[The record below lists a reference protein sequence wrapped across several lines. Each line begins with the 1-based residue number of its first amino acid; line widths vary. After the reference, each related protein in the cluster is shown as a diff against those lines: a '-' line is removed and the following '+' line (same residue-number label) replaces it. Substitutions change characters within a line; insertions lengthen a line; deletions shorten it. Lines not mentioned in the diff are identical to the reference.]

1 MPGPESTRGHHDGLQ
16 DVQVEAA
23 RWRTRLHVGALA
35 GILVASAAVL
45 AVLAL
50 ASNARPISIDRDASV
65 PKPDDHSPTAAVVVP
80 ERPATD
86 PPRSAPAATPTT
98 TPTPAPAT
106 TTTPTPVPGEPAPPP
121 SSATRLRHSMLGS
134 TAPASRPLA
143 SEAAAAPGRVAPS
156 VENSSTTNPVD
167 RGRELFARRWRPND
181 PRSRGGDGLGPVYNA
196 DSCLACHF
204 QGGPGGSGPVE
215 SNVTIVTRPS
225 KSAAACPPTFARAT
239 AEFVGRTIH
248 RPISGAGEWASVLPA
263 LAKAPGVVVHRHGV
277 DPAYASLRAAVL
289 ELAYDPTW
297 KDVGKFVLAE
307 RMRQPPANC
316 EYVDTTR
323 GLDRFLG
330 LPAARLAQR
339 STPPLF
345 GTGLID
351 AIPDRVL
358 LEEEARQRS
367 HPKTAGRAHR
377 LKNGRIGRFG
387 WKAETASLEEFV
399 RLASANELGLEVPGQ
414 HQAAPAFGPDSSAPP
429 GLDLDR
435 SDCDALTAYVRQL
448 PAPSLRSSTG
458 SPDRDD
464 IEAGRRAFEAIGCA
478 DCHTPSL
485 GGIDGLYSDLLL
497 HDLGQPL
504 ASLAGEYS
512 GSAPSEAEGS
522 SDPSAP
528 GDGVWRTAPLWG
540 LAASAPY
547 LHDGRAQTLIE
558 AIAAHRA
565 QGERASKNYFL
576 QPEVRR
582 NQILAFLKAL
592 APPPPPPA
600 PAAPKA
606 DGPSLA
612 ADPSLGRWRSDLQ
625 TASLRTLKN
634 SVDFLHLGVSSKLK
648 VAKNLEKTGK
658 TEAALQTYRKLIED
672 HPGSDEARSA
682 RARIAELERKSGP
695 RRSVASHR

>member
-1 MPGPESTRGHHDGLQ
+1 MPGPESTRGHHDGFLE
-16 DVQVEAA
+16 VEAA
-23 RWRTRLHVGALA
+23 RRRAWLYVGALA
-35 GILVASAAVL
+35 GVLVATAAGL
-45 AVLAL
+45 AALTLTLAL
-50 ASNARPISIDRDASV
+50 ASGARPISIARAASV
-65 PKPDDHSPTAAVVVP
+65 PKPADPSPTAAVVVP
-80 ERPATD
+80 EQPATD
-86 PPRSAPAATPTT
+86 PPRSAPA
-98 TPTPAPAT
+98 PTPAPV
-106 TTTPTPVPGEPAPPP
+106 PTPIASKPAPPP
-121 SSATRLRHSMLGS
+121 SSATKARHSMLGS

-143 SEAAAAPGRVAPS
+143 SASEADAAPRRVAPS
-156 VENSSTTNPVD
+156 AENSSATTNTNPVD
-167 RGRELFARRWRPND
+167 RGRELFARRWQPND

-204 QGGPGGSGPVE
+204 QGGPGGAGPAE
-215 SNVTIVTRPS
+215 ANVTIVTRPS
-225 KSAAACPPTFARAT
+225 KNAAVRPPTFARST
-239 AEFVGRTIH
+239 SEFGGRTIH
-248 RPISGAGEWASVLPA
+248 RPVSGAEEWASVLPA

-307 RMRQPPANC
+307 RMRQPPPRHC
-316 EYVDTTR
+316 EYVAPTR
-323 GLDRFLG
+323 GLDRYLG

-339 STPPLF
+339 SPPPLF

-367 HPKTAGRAHR
+367 DPRTAGRAHR
-377 LKNGRIGRFG
+377 LKDGRIGRFG
-387 WKAETASLEEFV
+387 WKAETASLGDFV
-399 RLASANELGLEVPGQ
+399 RLASANELGLEVPGL
-414 HQAAPAFGPDSSAPP
+414 HQAAPAFGPASGDASASAPP
-429 GLDLDR
+429 GLDLDQ
-435 SDCDALTAYVRQL
+435 SDCEALTAYVRQL
-448 PAPSLRSSTG
+448 PAPTLRSSPG

-464 IEAGRRAFEAIGCA
+464 IAAGRRAFATIGCA

-485 GGIDGLYSDLLL
+485 GGVDGIYSDLLL

-504 ASLAGEYS
+504 ASLASEYS
-512 GSAPSEAEGS
+512 GSAPSEGS

-547 LHDGRAQTLIE
+547 LHDGRARTLIE

-576 QPEVRR
+576 QPEARR

-592 APPPPPPA
+592 APPTPPLA
-600 PAAPKA
+600 PAAP
-606 DGPSLA
+606 PSLA
-612 ADPSLGRWRSDLQ
+612 ADPSLGRWRNEIEA
-625 TASLRTLKN
+625 ASLMTLKN
-634 SVDFLHLGVSSKLK
+634 SVDFIHLGVSSKLK
-648 VAKNLEKTGK
+648 VAANLEKNGK
-658 TEAALQTYRKLIED
+658 PEAALQTYRKLIEE
-672 HPGSDEARSA
+672 HPGSDAARSA
-682 RARIAELERKSGP
+682 QKRIAELERKSGP